1 MSRTSLKRARTSR
14 RVAVAVSLSIAA
26 LLFAAAPAG
35 ACSWDYPI
43 WIPRHKNADALY
55 RFIRDGKAGYIDR
68 TGKVVIEP
76 KFEPRGNYGGEFH
89 DGLAEVGVD
98 SGEYVDS
105 TGRPL
110 NLKLY
115 RGWDFSDGLAAAL
128 AEDNGKWGYID
139 RTGKFAISPRF
150 EGYPKGYVSSF
161 SEGLAW
167 IQSSGK
173 YGFIDRSGEF
183 VVAPS
188 FIHGEDFHEGMALV
202 VVEGPCSH
210 FSRSVCGEP
219 QVLGDS
225 VGQDGVPGCKVTF
238 VDSRGSLLEA
248 RFDAAKDFSE
258 GLAPV
263 MKGGKWGYIDK
274 SGRVRIE
281 PRFDDAWPFE
291 SGRARVLR
299 GGLYGYI
306 DERGEFAVTPRFE
319 TAEDFSEGL
328 AVVAGKEP
336 GDDARHS
343 FYYIDRDGRA
353 VIRGPF
359 YNASRFFKGLAHV
372 ELKPSTKEG
381 DEIRWSKRRF
391 AYIDAKG
398 KTVFAY
404 EYEETD

>member
-1 MSRTSLKRARTSR
+1 MSRTSIKRARTSR
-14 RVAVAVSLSIAA
+14 RIAVAVSLSLAA
-26 LLFAAAPAG
+26 FVFATGTAD

-43 WIPRHKNADALY
+43 WMPRHKNADALY

-68 TGKVVIEP
+68 AGKVVVEP

-89 DGLAEVGVD
+89 DGLAEVGVS

-105 TGRPL
+105 TGKPL

-139 RTGKFAISPRF
+139 RTGKFAITPRF

-167 IQSSGK
+167 IQVSGR
-173 YGFIDRSGEF
+173 YGYIDRTGEF
-183 VVAPS
+183 VVEPS
-188 FIHGEDFHEGMALV
+188 FIHAEDFHEGMALV
-202 VVEGPCSH
+202 VVDGPCSH
-210 FSRSVCGEP
+210 YSRSVCGEP

-225 VGQDGVPGCKVTF
+225 GATGAASDCKVTF
-238 VDSRGSLLEA
+238 VDSQGSVLEA

-258 GLAPV
+258 GLAPF
-263 MKGGKWGYIDK
+263 MKGGKWGYVDK

-281 PRFDDAWPFE
+281 PSFDDAWPF
-291 SGRARVLR
+291 SGGRARVLQ
-299 GGLYGYI
+299 GELYGYI
-306 DERGEFAVTPRFE
+306 DTRGRIAVPARFR
-319 TAEDFSEGL
+319 AADDFSEGL
-328 AVVAGKEP
+328 AAVSESSHEEK
-336 GDDARHS
+336 DS
-343 FYYIDRDGRA
+343 YYYIDRDGRT
-353 VIRGPF
+353 VISGPF
-359 YNASRFFKGLAHV
+359 HVASHFFKGLAHV
-372 ELKPSTKEG
+372 ELKPLVKE
-381 DEIRWSKRRF
+381 DDRIRWSKRRF